1 MTKENVIEIKNLS
14 YRVEDRYILEDITL
28 EVTPGS
34 LLGIIGPNGG
44 GKTTL
49 LKIILGLIT
58 HYQGE
63 VRVFGHRPDQLGED
77 RHRIGYVPQ
86 HSHIEQNFPASA
98 LDVVMMGLYGKM
110 GLGRFPRRKD
120 YAKAREALA
129 LVDMEEA
136 ANKQIGK
143 LSGGQQQRV
152 FIARALVNDPDLLI
166 LDEPTLGVDA
176 KAMSS
181 INDTLLE
188 LKESMGLTMIIVSHD
203 IGIISISADSL
214 ACMNRKLYFHQR
226 PEELDRKTL
235 EEAYACEVEM
245 LFHGELPHRV
255 VERHR

>member
-1 MTKENVIEIKNLS
+1 MTQENIIEIENLS
-14 YRVEDRYILEDITL
+14 YRIEDKYILEDINL
-28 EVTPGS
+28 KVSHGS

-58 HYQGE
+58 HYEGK
-63 VRVFGHRPDQLGED
+63 VSVFGQRPDQLGED

-86 HSHIEQNFPASA
+86 HSHVDQGFPASA
-98 LDVVMMGLYGKM
+98 LDVVMMGLYGKI

-129 LVDMEEA
+129 LVEMEDM
-136 ANKQIGK
+136 ANKQVGR
-143 LSGGQQQRV
+143 LSGGQQQRI
-152 FIARALVNDPDLLI
+152 FIARALVGEPDLLI

-176 KAMSS
+176 RAMSS
-181 INDTLLE
+181 ISDTLLR
-188 LKESMGLTMIIVSHD
+188 LKESMGLTMIIVTHD
-203 IGIISISADSL
+203 IGIISVSADSL

-255 VERHR
+255 VEKH